1 MHLRQLVIANFNNY
15 ESASV
20 VLHPKMNAFTGLNGM
35 GKTNVLD
42 AIYYLCLG
50 KSYFSSTDRYVVRHG
65 QEFFRVE
72 GDFDTNTGIEKVEVK
87 VNPGTKKEIIYSGKK
102 RKKLSD
108 HIGSLPCV
116 IIAPADIQLMLDG
129 SEERRKFLDNTLMQ
143 YDATYVADIITYNRL
158 LKQRNTTY
166 KAFADKHYYDQHLI
180 DSISASMYEPAQ
192 RIHQLRATLA
202 EGLSPLFEKY
212 YSLISDEREHC
223 TITYKSQLSEHTLQ
237 EIFVKNQEKDKLL
250 TRTTAG
256 IHKDDIQFKMN
267 DIQLKNFASQGQLKS
282 FVLSLKL
289 AQYEMLATK
298 SDTTPILILDD
309 IFDKLDKER
318 VGRLLK
324 LLTEDTFG
332 QVCISDT
339 NADRVPGI
347 LADMNIDYKGYQV
360 HEGAIKE
367 L

>member
-223 TITYKSQLSEHTLQ
+223 TITYKSQLS
-237 EIFVKNQEKDKLL
+237 
-250 TRTTAG
+250 
-256 IHKDDIQFKMN
+256 
-267 DIQLKNFASQGQLKS
+267 
-282 FVLSLKL
+282 LKL